1 MWVQARKDP
10 AKALANYKR
19 GLSLGASKPLPE
31 LFAAAGLEFGFG
43 PETMGE
49 LMHEVGQT
57 IDRIPA

>member
-1 MWVQARKDP
+1 MTSP
-10 AKALANYKR
+10 TALRLPLTLLAL
-19 GLSLGASKPLPE
+19 GLALGASRPLPE
-31 LFAAAGLEFGFG
+31 LFTAAGLTFHFG